1 MRKSALQTLT
11 WATVAAAVLSAVWLS
26 AADIDAGAA
35 LRPSVSRPA
44 LAPTSSWPGL
54 AR

>member
-11 WATVAAAVLSAVWLS
+11 WVTVAAAVLSAVWLS
-26 AADIDAGAA
+26 AVDTDPVTT
-35 LRPSVSRPA
+35 LRQSAPRPA
-44 LAPTSSWPGL
+44 LAAPSSWPGL

>member
-11 WATVAAAVLSAVWLS
+11 WVTVAAAVLSAVWLS
-26 AADIDAGAA
+26 AVDTDTGTT
-35 LRPSVSRPA
+35 LRQSTPRPA
-44 LAPTSSWPGL
+44 LAPASSWPGL